1 MDVEQAST
9 TNEEKI
15 HLLLLPCQEQKVD
28 FVLKPMRK
36 RLKILLPNN
45 FNTQR
50 PSKGKKRNSC
60 FKIKGI
66 VSFEHKHDLVY
77 HGKFPA
83 NNCNDDYVGET
94 GQHMAVRTMD

>member
-45 FNTQR
+45 FNT
-50 PSKGKKRNSC
+50 
-60 FKIKGI
+60 
-66 VSFEHKHDLVY
+66 
-77 HGKFPA
+77 
-83 NNCNDDYVGET
+83 
-94 GQHMAVRTMD
+94 